1 MHSYHRSGDE
11 PFEYNGRSLE
21 LAAEYRSL
29 TAQSLL
35 LADFTKPLNHM
46 VETMILHLQCEYA
59 RTREAE
65 VGVWVMIGMVVRLA
79 MRMGYHRDPK
89 YYPNLT
95 PFQGEMRRRCWT
107 FVRHSDLL
115 FSFQMS
121 LPSMIRL
128 DDCDTDLPRNIY
140 DEEFDEDTI
149 ELPPSRPSSSPTPVS
164 YMIAKAQIAFSFGKI
179 IECLHIVKPAP
190 YDEIMSLDHD
200 LRQTYDQLAP
210 HLQMRSM
217 EESMLDPVSSIM
229 QRFNLA
235 ILYHKGLC
243 VLHRRYVSQSRENA
257 RYEISRRTC
266 IDSSLKLLRYQE
278 TLHNESRPGRRLH
291 CMKWYI
297 SSLTSHDFLLAA
309 TLVSLDMWY
318 TARADI
324 LGHSQSPGSRSSG
337 SLSTSAESFQW
348 DEQRRDEMMRS
359 IEISR
364 DIWTELKDQ
373 SMEAFKASEM
383 LTVMLNTIRTM
394 RSQASSLAQSF
405 QRTTSMW
412 DYQDRINEQI
422 GINRSNGAARANAIG
437 SGPEIANM
445 TSPSLYATPPDFS
458 GKPEHS
464 AALTLGL
471 LSAGG
476 MTPGSNPGQGY
487 NGLPSFPMSPSGTN
501 AELPPRGLTPN
512 FPLDPAFGGADY
524 GAAASPFSILTKGAG
539 GEGMGLDWVSSR
551 TQGGIKGTF
560 RYLRDH
566 NRMLGTLISKMQVW
580 TLVLTSGMAAT
591 MLRLLGW
598 TFPCQGQGKW
608 RVQRTIETCKAC
620 RKQVTGDMSCG
631 DVECKIQRTT

>member
-11 PFEYNGRSLE
+11 PFEYNGRSLD

-128 DDCDTDLPRNIY
+128 DDCDTELPRNIY

-149 ELPPSRPSSSPTPVS
+149 ELPPSRPNSAATPVS

-190 YDEIMSLDHD
+190 YDEITGLDHD

-210 HLQMRSM
+210 HLQMRGM

-243 VLHRRYVSQSRENA
+243 VLHRRYVSQSRENV
-257 RYEISRRTC
+257 RYEMSRKTC

-309 TLVSLDMWY
+309 TLVCLDMWY

-337 SLSTSAESFQW
+337 SLSTNTESFQW
-348 DEQRRDEMMRS
+348 DEERRDEMMRS
-359 IEISR
+359 IDVSR
-364 DIWTELKDQ
+364 KIWTELRDQ

-383 LTVMLNTIRTM
+383 LTVMLKTISTM
-394 RSQASSLAQSF
+394 RSQAASLAQSF

-412 DYQDRINEQI
+412 DYHDRINEQM
-422 GINRSNGAARANAIG
+422 GLNRANGGTRTNIMG
-437 SGPEIANM
+437 TGPEVANM

-458 GKPEHS
+458 EKPEHS

-476 MTPGSNPGQGY
+476 MTPGGNPGQGY
-487 NGLPSFPMSPSGTN
+487 NGTPGFPMSPGGNN

-512 FPLDPAFGGADY
+512 FPLDPAFGVPDY

-539 GEGMGLDWVSSR
+539 NEGMGLDWVSRS
-551 TQGGIKGTF
+551 
-560 RYLRDH
+560 
-566 NRMLGTLISKMQVW
+566 V
-580 TLVLTSGMAAT
+580 
-591 MLRLLGW
+591 
-598 TFPCQGQGKW
+598 
-608 RVQRTIETCKAC
+608 KA
-620 RKQVTGDMSCG
+620 
-631 DVECKIQRTT
+631 

>member
-1 MHSYHRSGDE
+1 MALQYERHWQDPTKTDPAWLGQLFAICCLTMHSYHRSGDE
-11 PFEYNGRSLE
+11 PFEYNGRSLS

-29 TAQSLL
+29 TAQTLL

-140 DEEFDEDTI
+140 DEEFDEDSV
-149 ELPPSRPSSSPTPVS
+149 ELPPSRPKTSPTPVS

-179 IECLHIVKPAP
+179 IECLHIVKPSP

-200 LRQTYDQLAP
+200 LRQTYSHLAP

-257 RYEISRRTC
+257 RYEMSRRTC
-266 IDSSLKLLRYQE
+266 IDSSLELLRFQE
-278 TLHNESRPGRRLH
+278 ILHNESRPGRRLH

-324 LGHSQSPGSRSSG
+324 LGHSRSPGSRSSG

-348 DEQRRDEMMRS
+348 DEQRRDDMMRS
-359 IEISR
+359 IDVSR
-364 DIWTELKDQ
+364 EIWTELRDQ

-383 LTVMLNTIRTM
+383 LTVMLKTIRTM
-394 RSQASSLAQSF
+394 RTQASSLAESY

-412 DYQDRINEQI
+412 DWHDRVTAN
-422 GINRSNGAARANAIG
+422 GPNGA
-437 SGPEIANM
+437 SGTMNVGNGPGLTNM
-445 TSPSLYATPPDFS
+445 TSPSLYASPPDF
-458 GKPEHS
+458 GEKPEHS

-476 MTPGSNPGQGY
+476 MTPNNNSGQGF
-487 NGLPSFPMSPSGTN
+487 NAATGFPMSPGGTN
-501 AELPPRGLTPN
+501 PEMPPRGLTPN
-512 FPLDPAFGGADY
+512 FPLDPAFGVPDY
-524 GAAASPFSILTKGAG
+524 GAAASPFSILTKGIGGG
-539 GEGMGLDWVSSR
+539 GEGMGLDWVS
-551 TQGGIKGTF
+551 
-560 RYLRDH
+560 
-566 NRMLGTLISKMQVW
+566 
-580 TLVLTSGMAAT
+580 
-591 MLRLLGW
+591 LRLS
-598 TFPCQGQGKW
+598 T
-608 RVQRTIETCKAC
+608 RY
-620 RKQVTGDMSCG
+620 
-631 DVECKIQRTT
+631 VEMILLLTK

>member
-11 PFEYNGRSLE
+11 PFEYNGRSLD

-128 DDCDTDLPRNIY
+128 DDCDTELPRNIY

-149 ELPPSRPSSSPTPVS
+149 KLPPSRANSSPTPVS
-164 YMIAKAQIAFSFGKI
+164 YMIGKAQIAFSFGKI

-243 VLHRRYVSQSRENA
+243 VLHRRYVSQSRENS
-257 RYEISRRTC
+257 RYDVSRRTC
-266 IDSSLKLLRYQE
+266 IDSSLALLRFQE

-337 SLSTSAESFQW
+337 SGSLSASVESFQW
-348 DEQRRDEMMRS
+348 DEQRREEMMRS
-359 IEISR
+359 INVSR
-364 DIWTELKDQ
+364 DIWTELRDQ

-383 LTVMLNTIRTM
+383 LTVMLKTIRTM

-412 DYQDRINEQI
+412 DYHDRVYYTDSKGNDLS
-422 GINRSNGAARANAIG
+422 NRAARGNDIGNA
-437 SGPEIANM
+437 PEVANM
-445 TSPSLYATPPDFS
+445 TSPSHYATPPDFS

-471 LSAGG
+471 LSTGG
-476 MTPGSNPGQGY
+476 MTPGGNNPGQGY
-487 NGLPSFPMSPSGTN
+487 NGAQGFPMSPGSTN
-501 AELPPRGLTPN
+501 AELPPRGLTPG

-524 GAAASPFSILTKGAG
+524 NAAASPFSILTKGVVG
-539 GEGMGLDWVSSR
+539 DGMGLDWVSLNLCGRMKSICRCLRGYRR
-551 TQGGIKGTF
+551 TLGILT
-560 RYLRDH
+560 LRM
-566 NRMLGTLISKMQVW
+566 RILTLLIYGMVAI
-580 TLVLTSGMAAT
+580 LVLLLEWTS
-591 MLRLLGW
+591 
-598 TFPCQGQGKW
+598 PCQDLDRW
-608 RVQRTIETCKAC
+608 RARRIIEMCK
-620 RKQVTGDMSCG
+620 SL
-631 DVECKIQRTT
+631 